1 MQRVEIP
8 SSVAQRAGSDE
19 IVSIWTNGEVNDFVI
34 GSLKWNDPA
43 AWGLLLVDLARHV
56 SKFYAANGQD
66 EVSALARIKAGL
78 DAEWGSPTEDLHS
91 R

>member
-1 MQRVEIP
+1 MQRVEVPNLI
-8 SSVAQRAGSDE
+8 AKRDGSGE
-19 IVSIWTNGEVNDFVI
+19 IVSIWTNGEINDFVI

-56 SKFYAANGQD
+56 SKMYAANGQD
-66 EVSALARIKAGL
+66 EVSTLARIRSGL
-78 DAEWGSPTEDLHS
+78 DAEWISPTDDLHP